1 MSFRKTDN
9 LDEILGVPDFD
20 YNNSKSKGASGESAN
35 QIGRDAI
42 NQAKPSREEAYEKK
56 AYLSARDNNKGTRT
70 SSDEVDSKLR
80 KQLRK
85 EKAKEKKRQK
95 KLDKA
100 YDREIERELD
110 YSSGKKRKAPKNKSK
125 RKKLPSVGHKNG
137 SVLSKLYSLV
147 YLACLAIFEL
157 VIGVLHV
164 LPIHYFI
171 ALTVILCII
180 SAIIIIQLT
189 YPKVKKWARIT
200 ASILSVLLIV
210 VYGVGVVYAGGTMFF
225 LSGIS
230 SNVKNEN
237 RVDNVAKDP
246 FTILFTGMDVEGTI
260 KEEGRSD
267 VNMLATVNPQTG
279 EILLTSIPRDYEIR
293 LVNYDYATDKIT
305 HTGFYGTDDTILAVE
320 DLLDIK
326 VNYYIKV
333 NFTSVEKVVD
343 AIGGIDV
350 YSDYEFNPV
359 KYDTWTVQEGWNHM
373 NGEQALAFARER
385 KAFAD
390 GDNQRVKNQQQVLE
404 AMLKKTLSGRTLVL
418 KYTKLLNSMSDYMEM
433 NFSSREVRKLVR
445 LQVAKN
451 IDWNID
457 KQSLTGFD
465 ASMVTYST
473 GGEAAYVME
482 QDKDSISAARAYI
495 EAVMNGED
503 LSSYRTEE

>member
-20 YNNSKSKGASGESAN
+20 YNSNSKEINSESAN
-35 QIGRDAI
+35 QIGRVAV
-42 NQAKPSREEAYEKK
+42 NPAKPSREEAYEKQ
-56 AYLSARDNNKGTRT
+56 AYLSARDNNNGTRT

-110 YSSGKKRKAPKNKSK
+110 YNSGKKRKGPKNKR
-125 RKKLPSVGHKNG
+125 RKFPSAGHKNG
-137 SVLSKLYSLV
+137 SAFSKLYSLV
-147 YLACLAIFEL
+147 YLACLAFFEL
-157 VIGVLHV
+157 VIGILHV

-189 YPKVKKWARIT
+189 YPNVKKWARIT
-200 ASILSVLLIV
+200 ASILSVLLIG
-210 VYGVGVVYAGGTMFF
+210 VYGVGIVYAGGTMFF
-225 LSGIS
+225 LNGVS

-293 LVNYDYATDKIT
+293 LVNYDYARDKIT